1 MIGSLEAW
9 QKDTTERYNMGNKLY
24 VGNLPFSST
33 DDSLRDVFGQVGTV
47 TDVMIALD
55 RQTGRSRGF
64 GFVTFSTDEEAAA
77 AVEKFHG
84 TDLDGR
90 TIQVNEARPREDRP
104 RTGGG
109 GGGGGGYRGGGGGGG
124 GYRGGGGGSGG
135 GGGYRGGGGGGGGY
149 RDRGGDRGGY

>member
-1 MIGSLEAW
+1 
-9 QKDTTERYNMGNKLY
+9 MGNKLY
-24 VGNLPFSST
+24 VGNLPFSAT
-33 DDSLRDVFGQVGTV
+33 DDSLRDLFGQAGTV

-77 AVEKFHG
+77 AIEKFHG
-84 TDLDGR
+84 TDMEGR

-109 GGGGGGYRGGGGGGG
+109 GGGGGYRGGGGGGG
-124 GYRGGGGGSGG
+124 GYRGGGGGGGYRGGG
-135 GGGYRGGGGGGGGY
+135 GGGYRGGGG
-149 RDRGGDRGGY
+149 RDRGGY

>member
-1 MIGSLEAW
+1 MAWSLADKHNEN
-9 QKDTTERYNMGNKLY
+9 TTDMGNKLY
-24 VGNLPFSST
+24 VGNLPFSTT
-33 DDSLRDVFGQVGTV
+33 DDSLRDAFGQCGTV

-84 TDLDGR
+84 TDMDGR

-104 RTGGG
+104 RGGGGGGGGYRG

-124 GYRGGGGGSGG
+124 GYRGGGGG
-135 GGGYRGGGGGGGGY
+135 Y
-149 RDRGGDRGGY
+149 RDRDRGDRGGY

>member
-1 MIGSLEAW
+1 
-9 QKDTTERYNMGNKLY
+9 MGNKLY
-24 VGNLPFSST
+24 VGNLTFSST
-33 DDSLRDVFGQVGTV
+33 EDSLREAFGQCGSV

-64 GFVTFSTDEEAAA
+64 GFITFSNDEEAAA

-84 TDLDGR
+84 TDMEGR

-104 RTGGG
+104 SGGGGGGYRGGGGGGGYRCG

-124 GYRGGGGGSGG
+124 
-135 GGGYRGGGGGGGGY
+135 YRGGGGGGC
-149 RDRGGDRGGY
+149 RSDRGGY

>member
-1 MIGSLEAW
+1 
-9 QKDTTERYNMGNKLY
+9 MGNKLY

-33 DDSLRDVFGQVGTV
+33 EDSLRDLFGQVGSV

-64 GFVTFSTDEEAAA
+64 GFVTFSADSEAAA

-84 TDLDGR
+84 TDLEGR
-90 TIQVNEARPREDRP
+90 TIQVNEARPREERP

-109 GGGGGGYRGGGGGGG
+109 GGGGYERRGGGGG
-124 GYRGGGGGSGG
+124 GYRGGGGG

>member
-1 MIGSLEAW
+1 
-9 QKDTTERYNMGNKLY
+9 MGNKLY

-33 DDSLRDVFGQVGTV
+33 EDSLRDTFGQVGTV

-84 TDLDGR
+84 ADMEGR

-104 RTGGG
+104 RGGG
-109 GGGGGGYRGGGGGGG
+109 GGGGGGYERRGGGGGGYRGGGGGGG
-124 GYRGGGGGSGG
+124 GYRGGGGG
-135 GGGYRGGGGGGGGY
+135 GGGY
-149 RDRGGDRGGY
+149 RDRGDRGGY

>member
-1 MIGSLEAW
+1 
-9 QKDTTERYNMGNKLY
+9 MGNKLY

-33 DDSLRDVFGQVGTV
+33 EDSLREAFGQCGSV

-64 GFVTFSTDEEAAA
+64 GFITFSNDEEAAA

-84 TDLDGR
+84 TDMEGR

-104 RTGGG
+104 SGGGGGGYRGGGG

-124 GYRGGGGGSGG
+124 GYRGGGGGGG
-135 GGGYRGGGGGGGGY
+135 CRGGGGGGG
-149 RDRGGDRGGY
+149 RSDRGGY

>member
-1 MIGSLEAW
+1 
-9 QKDTTERYNMGNKLY
+9 MGNKLY

-33 DDSLRDVFGQVGTV
+33 EDSLRDAFGQCGTV

-64 GFVTFSTDEEAAA
+64 GFITFSSDEEAAA

-84 TDLDGR
+84 TDMEGR

-104 RTGGG
+104 SGGGGGGYRGGGGGGGGGGYRGGG

-124 GYRGGGGGSGG
+124 GYRGGGGGGG
-135 GGGYRGGGGGGGGY
+135 RS
-149 RDRGGDRGGY
+149 DRGGY

>member
-33 DDSLRDVFGQVGTV
+33 DDSLRDLFGQVGTV

-84 TDLDGR
+84 SDMDGR

-109 GGGGGGYRGGGGGGG
+109 GGGGG
-124 GYRGGGGGSGG
+124 
-135 GGGYRGGGGGGGGY
+135 YRGGGGGGGGY